1 MHSQQRPTTWSM
13 GVGIQQQVLSYN
25 KIQIPCSE
33 HMTEKK
39 SVLQRNWAKCHV
51 LPHREK
57 NKILNR
63 TKRRAHA
70 QAKIKSLS
78 RPLTVVVKLD
88 EQGNWRRKILRSLE
102 SSLGPVCSVTCSQG
116 EEDAELNYHIQR
128 VITKIKSH
136 KTEHTWRLNGD
147 RSQEADRW
155 GNTQSGK
162 HRVLFQTQQ
171 GTDRLHH
178 TQKQTKAW
186 DW

>member
-1 MHSQQRPTTWSM
+1 MLRTHDW
-13 GVGIQQQVLSYN
+13 
-25 KIQIPCSE
+25 
-33 HMTEKK
+33 KK

-51 LPHREK
+51 LPHRER
-57 NKILNR
+57 NKILSR
-63 TKRRAHA
+63 TKRRAHG
-70 QAKIKSLS
+70 QAKKVPQPSFDGCCKARRARKWKEEDSAFS
-78 RPLTVVVKLD
+78 R
-88 EQGNWRRKILRSLE
+88 ILFRAIF
-102 SSLGPVCSVTCSQG
+102 SVTCSQG

-155 GNTQSGK
+155 GNKQSGK
-162 HRVLFQTQQ
+162 HRVRFQTQQ

-178 TQKQTKAW
+178 THKQTKAW